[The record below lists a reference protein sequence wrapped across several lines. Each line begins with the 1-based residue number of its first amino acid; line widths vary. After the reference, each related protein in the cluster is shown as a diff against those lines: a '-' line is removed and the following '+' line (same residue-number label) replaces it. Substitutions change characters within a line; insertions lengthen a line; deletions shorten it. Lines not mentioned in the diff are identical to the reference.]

1 MEKGFYIMICNL
13 GKYYGSSPFQV
24 EEIVKLSKT
33 SGNGGDPFEIR
44 VTLPLLGTIGK
55 VATGKEK
62 TVKGTTDAK
71 HIYKKIGNFAYAQ
84 IVFVTEEA
92 VIAKVL
98 SPKEVKRTPYV
109 KAYQKRDIAG

>member
-1 MEKGFYIMICNL
+1 MKESFYIMICNL
-13 GKYYGSSPFQV
+13 GKYYGPSPFKV

-33 SGNGGDPFEIR
+33 CGNGGDPYEIR
-44 VTLPLLGTIGK
+44 ATLPMLGTIGT

-62 TVKGTTDAK
+62 TVKGTTDARQ
-71 HIYKKIGNFAYAQ
+71 IYKKIGNFAYAQ

-98 SPKEVKRTPYV
+98 SPKEVKRTPYLR
-109 KAYQKRDIAG
+109 AYQKRDVAI